1 MSFLSNANLEQADNE
16 VFSIIEKELKRQ
28 TNHLEMIASEN
39 FTSPA
44 VMQAMGSVFTNKYA
58 EGYPYKRYYGG
69 CEFADAVEQLAIDRA
84 CKIFGCSYANVQPHS
99 GSQANGAVYAALI
112 NAGDRILGMDLSHGG
127 HLTHG
132 SKPSFSGKN
141 YSAFYYG
148 VELDGRINY
157 DKVMEIAK
165 IAQPKIIVCGASAYA
180 REIDFKKFREI
191 ADSVGAI
198 LFADIAHIA
207 GLVAAGEHPS
217 PFPYA
222 DVVTTTT
229 HKTLRG
235 PRGGLIMT
243 NDEEIAKKI
252 NSAIFPGLQGG
263 PLVHVIAAK
272 AVAFKEILDPK
283 WKDYAKQVKANIKV
297 LADVLIKRG
306 YDLVSGGTDNHLVLV
321 SFLNKPFS
329 GKDADAALGNAGIT
343 VNKNTVPGETRSPFV
358 TSGIR
363 IGSPALTARGMKEK
377 EFEIIANKICDVL
390 DNIEDTTLHAK
401 INKELEDLASNF
413 VIYNKSTF

>member
-1 MSFLSNANLEQADNE
+1 MNYITNDNLEVADKE
-16 VFSIIEKELKRQ
+16 VFEIVEAELKRQ

-69 CEFADAVEQLAIDRA
+69 CEQADKVEQLAIDRA
-84 CKIFGCSYANVQPHS
+84 CKIFGCKYANVQPHS
-99 GSQANGAVYAALI
+99 GSQANGAVYAALLK
-112 NAGDRILGMDLSHGG
+112 AGDKILGMDLSHGG

-132 SKPSFSGKN
+132 SKPSFSGQN

-157 DKVMEIAK
+157 DKVEQIAK
-165 IAQPKIIVCGASAYA
+165 IVQPKIIVCGASAYA
-180 REIDFKKFREI
+180 REIDFKRFREI

-207 GLVAAGEHPS
+207 GLVAANEHQS
-217 PFPYA
+217 PFPHA
-222 DVVTTTT
+222 HVVTTTT

-235 PRGGLIMT
+235 PRGGMIMT

-283 WKDYAKQVKANIKV
+283 WKDYAKQVKANAKV
-297 LADVLIKRG
+297 LGEVLVSRG
-306 YDLVSGGTDNHLVLV
+306 YDIVSGGTDNHLVLV

-329 GKDADAALGNAGIT
+329 GKDADAALGDAGIT

-377 EFEIIANKICDVL
+377 EFEYIANKICDVL
-390 DNIEDTTLHAK
+390 DNIEDKELHKK
-401 INKELEDLASNF
+401 INKELEELASKF
-413 VIYNKSTF
+413 VIYSSSTY